1 MIFWQTVC
9 LKMALPMGDGLW
21 TSTLLGMTPRE
32 YGRIHM
38 KELRQE
44 LLKNDL
50 YIIGCRNEDEKDLAR
65 TAAVSAS
72 SEKTGYEAYQVVSGV
87 TRRECGDSNMWSS
100 DGMSP
105 HGESLKLKLHSPS
118 EIREVRL
125 VLDPN
130 LSEERCISVSKAFL
144 EKEPLGVAEGLLL
157 FRLKLKNIK
166 FSSQNS

>member
-1 MIFWQTVC
+1 
-9 LKMALPMGDGLW
+9 
-21 TSTLLGMTPRE
+21 
-32 YGRIHM
+32 M

-65 TAAVSAS
+65 TAAVSAY

-157 FRLKLKNIK
+157 FRLKLKNLK
-166 FSSQNS
+166 FSSQNR